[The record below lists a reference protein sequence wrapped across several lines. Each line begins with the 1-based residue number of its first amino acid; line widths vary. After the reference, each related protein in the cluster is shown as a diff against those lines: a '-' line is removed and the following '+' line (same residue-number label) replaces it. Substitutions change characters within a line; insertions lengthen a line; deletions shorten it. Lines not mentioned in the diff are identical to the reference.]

1 MKPVCVHCGAAD
13 IRSAEYKSI
22 LKQYKNVFPVCHFK
36 KGKKKISCSLMEPL
50 ITSSNKGNIGKSV
63 ERATTNESFKGCY
76 MILSPGTSIDKVVQ
90 FNACQ

>member
-1 MKPVCVHCGAAD
+1 
-13 IRSAEYKSI
+13 
-22 LKQYKNVFPVCHFK
+22 
-36 KGKKKISCSLMEPL
+36 MEPL

-76 MILSPGTSIDKVVQ
+76 MISSPGTSIDKVVQ